1 MMNARCGLLVLVA
14 SAAVA
19 AGASA
24 QAPRDPRAAALAA
37 RASSDRARAA
47 AKEAAVAAAREK
59 ARAIMGDFRLHGRN
73 GAMPVVAGG
82 GETRM
87 SYTAL
92 GGVKPITVTF
102 EYVAN
107 PAAPQQGG
115 FYELANNTRT
125 TVEYVGGGG
134 GAGAPPRPAGWPD
147 SLITVVKEVRFK
159 APPAG
164 RDISRYT
171 TLRITAR
178 DGRSRERTLTL
189 QVDVSQPP
197 PPPPPAAPTAFSRF
211 VPGATT
217 FNTTNAY
224 LAVAASAL
232 ADKPALQSQTL
243 ARYGFPT
250 MRSLSNGAGLDGYIA
265 SNDAMILIVFRGT
278 DVYHLKSLL
287 ADVNVV
293 PAWNDFL
300 KRPLVYVHSGF
311 KTAFDQFRPHIR
323 SFLDDDKA
331 RTGNSGKKV
340 WIVGHSLGGAMAT
353 MAAAWLS
360 TQTDYGVQG
369 VITMGAPSV
378 GSAGFR
384 DEYNSRL
391 GTRHYRIINQED
403 PVSRALAPPAF
414 AAVGQLQYIHHD
426 GTHQIVRRNDYDA
439 DVVGH
444 FALHGLE
451 APLLFLHD
459 RHHLEEYFALIEGN
473 VPDAVRDQI
482 PWLVEP

>member
-1 MMNARCGLLVLVA
+1 MTHSRYVFLLV
-14 SAAVA
+14 AALALAGRAEGQA
-19 AGASA
+19 A
-24 QAPRDPRAAALAA
+24 RDPKAAALAA

-59 ARAIMGDFRLHGRN
+59 ARAITGDFRLYGRN
-73 GAMPVVAGG
+73 GALPVVAGG
-82 GETRM
+82 GESRM
-87 SYTAL
+87 SYTAM
-92 GGVKPITVTF
+92 GGVRPITVTF

-107 PAAPQQGG
+107 PAATQQGG
-115 FYELANNTRT
+115 FFELANNTRT
-125 TVEYVGGGG
+125 SVEYVGGGG
-134 GAGAPPRPAGWPD
+134 GAGAPARPAGWPD
-147 SLITVVKEVRFK
+147 SLVTVVKEVRFK

-164 RDISRYT
+164 RDIARYT
-171 TLRITAR
+171 TLRIRAR
-178 DGRSRERTLTL
+178 DGQNRERMLTL

-197 PPPPPAAPTAFSRF
+197 PPPPPAAPTAFGRF
-211 VPGATT
+211 VAGATT

-224 LAVAASAL
+224 LAAAASAL
-232 ADKPALQSQTL
+232 ADKPALQATTL
-243 ARYGFPT
+243 ARYGFT
-250 MRSLSNGAGLDGYIA
+250 TVRSISNGAGLDGYIA

-293 PAWNDFL
+293 PAWGDFL

-311 KTAFDQFRPHIR
+311 KGAFDQFQPHIR
-323 SFLDDDKA
+323 TFLDDDKA
-331 RTGNSGKKV
+331 RTGNSRKKV

-360 TQTDYGVQG
+360 TQPDYAVQG
-369 VITMGAPSV
+369 VFTMGAPSV
-378 GSAGFR
+378 GSPGFR
-384 DEYNSRL
+384 DEYNARL
-391 GTRHYRIINQED
+391 GSRHYRIINQED

-414 AAVGQLQYIHHD
+414 AAVGQLHYIHHD
-426 GTHQIVRRNDYDA
+426 GTHQIVRRNDLDA

-444 FALHGLE
+444 MALHALE

-473 VPDAVRDQI
+473 VSESARDQI